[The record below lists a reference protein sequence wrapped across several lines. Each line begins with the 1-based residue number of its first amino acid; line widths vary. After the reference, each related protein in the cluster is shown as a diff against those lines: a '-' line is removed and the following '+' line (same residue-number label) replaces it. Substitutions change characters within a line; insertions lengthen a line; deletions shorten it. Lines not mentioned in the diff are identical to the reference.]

1 MKRLAYNEL
10 VAWKNSKQ
18 RKLLIVQGAR
28 QVGKT
33 FLVQEFGKNEYKKLF
48 YFNFE
53 QDQNRAYFF
62 LMRYK

>member
-33 FLVQEFGKNEYKKLF
+33 FLVQEFGKN
-48 YFNFE
+48 
-53 QDQNRAYFF
+53 RAYFF
-62 LMRYK
+62 LMRYKLLHLY